1 MGRLT
6 IDGTLNLAQFWPD
19 GESDADTAK
28 VVIDVGPGT
37 VRWPEPAADD
47 CLRRRIRQ
55 GLRLTEA
62 CH

>member
-28 VVIDVGPGT
+28 VVIDVGPGA
-37 VRWPEPAADD
+37 VRYQPLGQSPQPTTAYEGAFVKVY
-47 CLRRRIRQ
+47 
-55 GLRLTEA
+55 G
-62 CH
+62 